1 MKSNN
6 QIKNKT
12 QDNKMKNEILNNEDE
27 VPTLYEALKELW
39 LWIKRGW
46 ALLSVRNREQGFQS
60 CKGARVRK
68 EWVKLAQREKSG
80 LLEKKLKSNNNKAQ
94 RAKCQQ
100 NSIKSKMKF
109 VKSNNQI
116 KKTKQKMKP

>member
-39 LWIKRGW
+39 L
-46 ALLSVRNREQGFQS
+46 
-60 CKGARVRK
+60 
-68 EWVKLAQREKSG
+68 
-80 LLEKKLKSNNNKAQ
+80 
-94 RAKCQQ
+94 
-100 NSIKSKMKF
+100 
-109 VKSNNQI
+109 
-116 KKTKQKMKP
+116 